1 MSICARKARN
11 CQNSTAS
18 LADGA
23 KAAARREKLDGMWV
37 KTIVLSRPIL
47 LAILAASQR
56 DVAVSTWETKKT
68 KAKDPSCNPN
78 LVENQ

>member
-1 MSICARKARN
+1 
-11 CQNSTAS
+11 
-18 LADGA
+18 
-23 KAAARREKLDGMWV
+23 MWV

-56 DVAVSTWETKKT
+56 DVAVSAWETKKT
-68 KAKDPSCNPN
+68 KAKDPSCIPN

>member
-1 MSICARKARN
+1 MSICARKARH

-18 LADGA
+18 QAVGA
-23 KAAARREKLDGMWV
+23 KAAATRKKLEGMWV

-56 DVAVSTWETKKT
+56 DVAVSAWETKKT
-68 KAKDPSCNPN
+68 KAKDPSCIPN